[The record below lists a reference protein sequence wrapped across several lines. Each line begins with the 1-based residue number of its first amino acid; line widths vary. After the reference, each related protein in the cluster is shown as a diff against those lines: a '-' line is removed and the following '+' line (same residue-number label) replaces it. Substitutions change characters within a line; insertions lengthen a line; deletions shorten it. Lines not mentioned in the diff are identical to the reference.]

1 MLKKIFAKFKERKL
15 QREKDITFKNL
26 LSEKIREEVYN
37 RTFHDEIKV
46 VSVSSQ
52 YIQIKTR
59 SVIPIRLVGS
69 QIGLG
74 YRMNSSSWSKS
85 IYLDIVLLS
94 DDIKNDIKQYL
105 REIKLKRIINL

>member
-1 MLKKIFAKFKERKL
+1 MLKKLFTKFKERKL
-15 QREKDITFKNL
+15 QKKKDITFKNL
-26 LSEKIREEVYN
+26 LAEKIREEVYN
-37 RTFHDEIKV
+37 RTIHDEIKV

-59 SVIPIRLVGS
+59 SVIPIRLVAS
-69 QIGLG
+69 KIGLG
-74 YRMNSSSWSKS
+74 PRINSSSWSKS

-94 DDIKNDIKQYL
+94 DDIKNDVKQYL